1 MGNISTF
8 IQKLSIILLGGY
20 IAFNSMIQAQIQN
33 LYPNPPDKIISTI
46 VQQGTVM
53 TGIGNIDVPLLR
65 TTIIV
70 SGSNDNET
78 LKEIRGKLVNTSNF
92 NDIKRIK
99 AYLAP
104 DTYDLN
110 TQNATLLGNTT
121 VNSTG
126 NFNIKLNNLCHL
138 DNGNHYIWITADIS
152 DTAKEGN
159 TVDLQ
164 INSYLRENGNTIYE
178 NNGNPEY
185 FATIFLSESVVFHP
199 GDNSS
204 RYYRIPAITTAK
216 DGSIVAVC
224 DRRWNS
230 ETDLPNNI
238 DIVTR
243 RSTDNGKT
251 WSEPTTIA
259 GTLGKG
265 GNYGHGD
272 PAIVTCQNGD
282 IIVLITAKNGFW
294 DGTPDKPAL
303 IKKIVSHDNG
313 ITWDT
318 PVDITSQIYG
328 PNCLNP
334 VTRQWKSLFISS
346 GAFIQTRSGRL
357 IAAMLVRDEGK
368 GKHNYLLYS
377 DDNGISW
384 KVITEKAIHNGD
396 EAKIIEQNNGNI
408 LISSRN
414 PGNRLMNIS
423 NSNGTGWATQWKNND
438 IWGASCNGDMILY
451 TSTIDGYN
459 KNRLLHSIP
468 WAEDRRNVS
477 VLISYDEG
485 KTWGYRKTICSKN
498 SAYSALNIL
507 PDGTIGCLIEDQSIA
522 GGYSMRFVCFSLEW
536 LTDNTDTYTPS
547 LICSKSYQ

>member
-1 MGNISTF
+1 MSTF

-20 IAFNSMIQAQIQN
+20 IASNNMIQAQVQN

-78 LKEIRGKLVNTSNF
+78 LKEIRGKLVNTSSF
-92 NDIKRIK
+92 NDVKRIK

-110 TQNATLLGNTT
+110 IQNATLLGNAT

-152 DTAKEGN
+152 DMAKEGN

-243 RSTDNGKT
+243 RSTDNGENMERADYYRWNPWQRRKLWT
-251 WSEPTTIA
+251 WRPSYRHLSEWRYYRIDNSKKRF
-259 GTLGKG
+259 LG
-265 GNYGHGD
+265 
-272 PAIVTCQNGD
+272 
-282 IIVLITAKNGFW
+282 W
-294 DGTPDKPAL
+294 
-303 IKKIVSHDNG
+303 
-313 ITWDT
+313 
-318 PVDITSQIYG
+318 
-328 PNCLNP
+328 
-334 VTRQWKSLFISS
+334 
-346 GAFIQTRSGRL
+346 
-357 IAAMLVRDEGK
+357 
-368 GKHNYLLYS
+368 YS
-377 DDNGISW
+377 
-384 KVITEKAIHNGD
+384 
-396 EAKIIEQNNGNI
+396 
-408 LISSRN
+408 R
-414 PGNRLMNIS
+414 
-423 NSNGTGWATQWKNND
+423 
-438 IWGASCNGDMILY
+438 
-451 TSTIDGYN
+451 
-459 KNRLLHSIP
+459 
-468 WAEDRRNVS
+468 
-477 VLISYDEG
+477 
-485 KTWGYRKTICSKN
+485 
-498 SAYSALNIL
+498 
-507 PDGTIGCLIEDQSIA
+507 
-522 GGYSMRFVCFSLEW
+522 
-536 LTDNTDTYTPS
+536 
-547 LICSKSYQ
+547 